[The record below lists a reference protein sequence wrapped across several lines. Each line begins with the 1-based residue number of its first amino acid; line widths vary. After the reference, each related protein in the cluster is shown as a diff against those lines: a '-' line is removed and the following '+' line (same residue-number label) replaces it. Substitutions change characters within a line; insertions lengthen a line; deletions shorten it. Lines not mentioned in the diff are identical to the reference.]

1 MTWNSQHIVE
11 RPNTAQPRRQRRLPA
26 MSIRVSV
33 RAIAA
38 VLAASALLAPALAP
52 GAYAQQTTQQQTK
65 QQGIQTTMPSTGS
78 TGQQSSQATTQQ
90 QGTTAQVPP
99 APQGQNA
106 AKANQGTAKAQAKPI
121 DGQIAKQPD
130 GTYLASKLIGSSV
143 KSPRGENI
151 GQISNLVVD
160 NNSNKI
166 VGVVIGVGGFLGFG
180 EKPIAVK
187 PDQLKLTTTKSGSE
201 QLVLNATRKDL
212 ENAPK
217 FVSLSAEKAQQ
228 TKQPMQAPGTGTAPN
243 AGTTGGQ
250 TTQ

>member
-11 RPNTAQPRRQRRLPA
+11 RTNTAQPRRQRRLPA
-26 MSIRVSV
+26 MRIRVSV
-33 RAIAA
+33 RAIAG

-52 GAYAQQTTQQQTK
+52 AAYAQQTTQQQGT
-65 QQGIQTTMPSTGS
+65 QTTMPSTGS

-99 APQGQNA
+99 APQGQKA

-143 KSPRGENI
+143 KSPRGENV

-160 NNSNKI
+160 NNNNKI

-187 PDQLKLTTTKSGSE
+187 PDQLKLTTTKSGTE

-228 TKQPMQAPGTGTAPN
+228 TKQPMQAQGTGTAPN